1 MLKDILSKNFE
12 KIHSEEVIGE
22 KLYQSSMKWLESRN
36 ENKKNLEKK
45 IKEEM
50 KITDENVS

>member
-1 MLKDILSKNFE
+1 
-12 KIHSEEVIGE
+12 
-22 KLYQSSMKWLESRN
+22 MKWLESRN

-50 KITDENVS
+50 KITDENVSKE

>member
-36 ENKKNLEKK
+36 ENKKNLEKR